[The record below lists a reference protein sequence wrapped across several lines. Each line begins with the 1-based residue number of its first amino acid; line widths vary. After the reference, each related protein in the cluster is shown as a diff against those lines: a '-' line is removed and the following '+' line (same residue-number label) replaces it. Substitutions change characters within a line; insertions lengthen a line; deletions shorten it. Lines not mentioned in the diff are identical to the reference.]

1 MEKYLQI
8 KELFE
13 QNGNSEKAAA
23 MEKYMRNRFKFY
35 GIQTPTRKKLYG
47 NFLKIEKKNKTIDR
61 DFLDE
66 CYRDEHREFQYLVC
80 DYLRAM
86 QKYLT
91 YDDIPYIKTY
101 IKSKQWW
108 DTIDFFDRIVGDI
121 GLKDK
126 RVDALMLKWSVDE
139 DFWLR
144 RIAIDHQLCRKEKT
158 NTELL
163 EKIILN
169 NLGSDE
175 FFINKAI
182 GWSLRDYSKTNPQW
196 VKNFIDKHKEQMS
209 KLSVREAGKYLDSK

>member
-1 MEKYLQI
+1 MKR
-8 KELFE
+8 K
-13 QNGNSEKAAA
+13 
-23 MEKYMRNRFKFY
+23 
-35 GIQTPTRKKLYG
+35 TRP
-47 NFLKIEKKNKTIDR
+47 IDR